1 MPTTRRHFIGSA
13 CCAAVGTTGML
24 SALAQLRATA
34 AAASLSSPQLQTPN
48 PQLQT
53 PPPKAAAVPA
63 DYRALVCIF
72 LNGGNDASNLI
83 VPLGSGYN
91 AYATSRSV
99 LALPQSTLLP
109 LAPKT
114 SDGRT
119 FGLHPSMAE
128 IHSLFGQGKA
138 ALLANVGTLVEPT
151 TKSQYTARSV
161 RLPPQLFSHNDQQ
174 VQWQSSIPD
183 RPFQSGW
190 GGRTA
195 DLLNALNDKNSQVS
209 MSVSLNGFN
218 NFQVGDTVTQLSVNP
233 ASANSPKGGPVV
245 FNSTTGGNN
254 PTRYAAQKDLFAGG
268 SVNPNLFA
276 AAFGALSKD
285 AIDTSE
291 LLGGVLA
298 AAPALGTPFP
308 ATNLANQLKTI
319 AYLISIAGSF
329 NLRRQVFFA
338 RIGGWDT
345 HADQV
350 DEVDKAL
357 GAHATL
363 LQTVSQAM
371 NAFYNATVEL
381 GCADRVT
388 TFTAS
393 DFGRTFTSNGD
404 GSDHGWGSHHLVLGG
419 AVKGGDIYGRMPTL
433 TVGGPDDTTNGRWI
447 PTTSV
452 DEYGATLARWF
463 GVSDTNLSAA
473 FPNVGRFPKPNLGF
487 V

>member
-1 MPTTRRHFIGSA
+1 MNPTRRSFIGQ

-24 SALAQLRATA
+24 SALTQLRATA
-34 AAASLSSPQLQTPN
+34 AAASLSSGST
-48 PQLQT
+48 T
-53 PPPKAAAVPA
+53 PPRAGAVPS
-63 DYRALVCIF
+63 DYKALVCIF

-83 VPLGSGYN
+83 VPTGSGY
-91 AYATSRSV
+91 AGYASARSV
-99 LALPQSTLLP
+99 LALPQSNLLS
-109 LAPKT
+109 LSAKN

-128 IHSLFGQGKA
+128 MHSLFGAGKL
-138 ALLANVGTLVEPT
+138 ALLANVGSLAEPT
-151 TKSQYTARSV
+151 TKQQYTARSV
-161 RLPPQLFSHNDQQ
+161 KLPPQLFSHNDQQ
-174 VQWQSSIPD
+174 VQWQSSVPD
-183 RPFQSGW
+183 QPFRSGW

-195 DLLNALNDKNSQVS
+195 DLLNSLNTNNQVS
-209 MSVSLNGFN
+209 MSVTLNGFN
-218 NFQVGDTVTQLSVNP
+218 NFQVGDAVTQLSVTA
-233 ASANSPKGGPVV
+233 ASANAPKGGPVV
-245 FNSTTGGNN
+245 FSNTTGGNN
-254 PTRYAAQKDLFAGG
+254 PARYAAQKDLFA
-268 SVNPNLFA
+268 SSNSNLFA
-276 AAFGALSKD
+276 AAFGGLSKD

-298 AAPALGTPFP
+298 SAPNLATQFP
-308 ATNLANQLKTI
+308 ATTLANQLKTI
-319 AYLISIAGSF
+319 AYLISVSSSL
-329 NLRRQVFFA
+329 NLKRQVFFA

-357 GAHATL
+357 GAHANL
-363 LQTVSQAM
+363 LRQVSQAM

-393 DFGRTFTSNGD
+393 DFGRTYGSNGD
-404 GSDHGWGSHHLVLGG
+404 GSDHGWGSHHLILGG

-433 TVGGPDDTTNGRWI
+433 TIGGPDDTSNGRWI

-452 DEYGATLARWF
+452 DQYGATLARWF
-463 GVSDTNLSAA
+463 GVSETNLSVA
-473 FPNVGRFPKPNLGF
+473 FPNIGRFEKPNLGF